1 MTRLVLD
8 TTFLVDAERA
18 STVLDELIDDD
29 DDAAI
34 AAITIAEL
42 RVGVLLADDRRRS
55 DREAFVSLVR
65 EAVPVIDYDLAV
77 AEAHAG
83 LLASVRRSGA
93 PRGAHDLIIAATAV
107 ATGRSVVTADRAAF
121 DGLPGVDLRFHR

>member
-18 STVLDELIDDD
+18 SAVLDELIDDD

-55 DREAFVSLVR
+55 DREAFVDLVR

-107 ATGRSVVTADRAAF
+107 ATGRTVVTADRAAF

>member
-8 TTFLVDAERA
+8 TTFLIDAERT
-18 STVLDELIDDD
+18 SSVLDALIDDD
-29 DDAAI
+29 DDAAV

-55 DREAFVSLVR
+55 DREAFVDLVR
-65 EAVPVIDYDLAV
+65 EALPVIDYDLAV

-83 LLASVRRSGA
+83 LLASVRRSGT

-107 ATGRSVVTADRAAF
+107 ATGRTVVTVDRAAF
-121 DGLPGVDLRFHR
+121 DSLPGVELRFHR

>member
-8 TTFLVDAERA
+8 TTFLIDAERT
-18 STVLDELIDDD
+18 SSVLDALIDDD
-29 DDAAI
+29 DDAAV

-55 DREAFVSLVR
+55 DREAFVDLVR
-65 EAVPVIDYDLAV
+65 EALPVIDYDLAV

-83 LLASVRRSGA
+83 LLASVRRSGT

-107 ATGRSVVTADRAAF
+107 ATGRTVVTADRAAF
-121 DGLPGVDLRFHR
+121 DSLPGVELRFHR